1 MSTATWAS
9 GADASALFRTA
20 ADRVRAIDVQH
31 IRDALYAP
39 GGSYRWPR
47 HRINEVELEW
57 RRWRLRHHLGLRD
70 EPPASIRLYERLA
83 VSAGVPPADVS
94 PLAGGGPLVDA
105 TYDQMFPQGPLIIR
119 AVKSRVVR
127 RPTDHE
133 VDEEYATLL
142 RESSGRRSDYLS
154 MLDPSGYYWHMPDL
168 ISAATARECMKDVE
182 VLLAAPRGESFAGGP
197 QPGWDVEHDALVS
210 RSMNAYLGAGPTLI
224 KIHEDPALVAEISA
238 HMGRPMHPTRCTYLR
253 YEKGDYLGVHTDQP
267 TCEVSL
273 LFTIAGDPGPMRSY
287 LDETGHDPAWL
298 DRWVREAGNFPDG
311 GLDFIYQP
319 REGLALTGRA
329 VPHARL
335 PQAER
340 AVIGA
345 LFYSGLT

>member
-20 ADRVRAIDVQH
+20 ADRVRAIDVH

-127 RPTDHE
+127 PTDHE
-133 VDEEYATLL
+133 VDEEYAALL

-238 HMGRPMHPTRCTYLR
+238 RMGRPMHPTRCTYLL
-253 YEKGDYLGVHTDQP
+253 EKRATTWACTP
-267 TCEVSL
+267 TSRRVRCRCCSPSPA
-273 LFTIAGDPGPMRSY
+273 TRGRCARTSTRPATTRPGWTGGCGRRATSPTAGWTSS
-287 LDETGHDPAWL
+287 TS
-298 DRWVREAGNFPDG
+298 
-311 GLDFIYQP
+311 
-319 REGLALTGRA
+319 RA
-329 VPHARL
+329 KGWR
-335 PQAER
+335 
-340 AVIGA
+340 
-345 LFYSGLT
+345 